1 MAPDPRAAEQ
11 RHVRIGDTQNADA
24 LRDLGSAVRERRRAL
39 GLTLNDVAERTGL
52 SGPFLSQIET
62 SFATPSLTSLF
73 AVARVLDTT
82 PERLLAGPPPAEIVL
97 TRKGEGRRYDVTDA
111 ARSAQRR
118 QLTGIAEPFSTAEY
132 VVEPGTDLGDFNAS
146 EGRELIFVTGGRL
159 IVDIRINSGAGT
171 GMGDGELTSHELSAG
186 DSLIYSTSSQHRWRH
201 VGRATTRFIH
211 VVSN

>member
-1 MAPDPRAAEQ
+1 MAREPQATEQ
-11 RHVRIGDTQNADA
+11 RQVRIGDTQNADA

-62 SFATPSLTSLF
+62 SF
-73 AVARVLDTT
+73 TT
-82 PERLLAGPPPAEIVL
+82 PERLLAGPSPAEIVL
-97 TRKGEGRRYDVTDA
+97 TRKDEGRRYDVTDA

-118 QLTGIAEPFSTAEY
+118 QLTGIGEPFSTAEY
-132 VVEPGTDLGDFNAS
+132 EVEPGTDLGDFNAS
-146 EGRELIFVTGGRL
+146 EGREFIFVTAGRL
-159 IVDIRINSGAGT
+159 IVDIKVDVRAGT
-171 GMGDGELTSHELSAG
+171 GDGELTSHELAVG